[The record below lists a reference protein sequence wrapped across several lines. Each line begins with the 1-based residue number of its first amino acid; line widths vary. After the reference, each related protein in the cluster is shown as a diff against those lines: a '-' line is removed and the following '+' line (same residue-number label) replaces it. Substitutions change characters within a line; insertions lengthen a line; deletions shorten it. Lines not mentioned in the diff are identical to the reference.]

1 MGFGIKV
8 LIEGDRACFT
18 RPEMKSERVSYD
30 VMTPSAAR
38 GILEAVY
45 WKPAIVWR
53 IDSIEVLNEI
63 VFDTFRRNE
72 VANKLSYRSAKSA
85 FDKGS
90 AVAEIASDRKGRRN
104 RHSRETLQHSV
115 KAFTQRPVFQPTLF
129 RLQGVRRQ
137 CVIVGR

>member
-63 VFDTFRRNE
+63 VFDTF
-72 VANKLSYRSAKSA
+72 
-85 FDKGS
+85 
-90 AVAEIASDRKGRRN
+90 
-104 RHSRETLQHSV
+104 
-115 KAFTQRPVFQPTLF
+115 
-129 RLQGVRRQ
+129 
-137 CVIVGR
+137 